1 MFYNICLFTDNL
13 DVYILHWCLTLQSG
27 NLPHCLRCFIVGAT
41 ECYVLL
47 FSHTTGLTILPIYCR
62 LRAFSFMYLI
72 IESLHN
78 IMLASII

>member
-27 NLPHCLRCFIVGAT
+27 NLPQCLRCFIVGAT

-47 FSHTTGLTILPIYCR
+47 FSHTTGHLKQFYKYLTGLK
-62 LRAFSFMYLI
+62 AFSF
-72 IESLHN
+72 HGFD
-78 IMLASII
+78 